1 MYEQS
6 EINDV
11 LGEIEAILNKFEI
24 LLDQAAVNIN
34 TANKNLNS
42 RSAFA
47 SLVTA
52 DNQLSK
58 INLISVIETIEGILQ
73 DQGEL

>member
-1 MYEQS
+1 MYE
-6 EINDV
+6 ENEVKIVIDEM
-11 LGEIEAILNKFEI
+11 GTILNKFEI

-34 TANKNLNS
+34 IANKNLNS
-42 RSAFA
+42 RSALA

-52 DNQLSK
+52 DSQLKK

-73 DQGEL
+73 DSGEL

>member
-11 LGEIEAILNKFEI
+11 LGEIKAILNKFEI

-34 TANKNLNS
+34 IANKNLNS
-42 RSAFA
+42 RSALA

-52 DNQLSK
+52 DSQLGK